1 MKSLSMLV
9 AVLGLLFVA
18 GCNCNP
24 QVCAPGAQGCPCLAE
39 STCNAGLVCSSD
51 MKCGAAVT
59 IGVQVSD
66 ATARGCEF
74 VLTEAS
80 GTEIVSVEF
89 KDGSKGSWIRQAPKV
104 AVTVVAGGDSAL
116 SGAVSLGL
124 TGSASGLAL
133 SKVSCVDL
141 KGQRLAST
149 LSIR

>member
-9 AVLGLLFVA
+9 AVLGLLGVA
-18 GCNCNP
+18 GCSCNP
-24 QVCAPGAQGCPCLAE
+24 PVCEAGSQGCACLE
-39 STCNAGLVCSSD
+39 GSTCNTGLVCSSD
-51 MKCGAAVT
+51 LKCGAAVT

-74 VLTEAS
+74 VLTEAA
-80 GTEIVSVEF
+80 GTEVVSVNF
-89 KDGSKGSWIRQAPKV
+89 KDGTRGSWIRQAPKV
-104 AVTVVAGGDSAL
+104 AVTVVSGGDSAI
-116 SGAVSLGL
+116 SNAVSLGL
-124 TGSASGLAL
+124 SGSASGVAF

>member
-9 AVLGLLFVA
+9 AVLGLLSVA

-24 QVCAPGAQGCPCLAE
+24 PTCTAGTQSCPCLPN
-39 STCNAGLVCSSD
+39 SMCNTGLVCSSD

-59 IGVQVSD
+59 LGVQVSD

-74 VLTEAS
+74 VLTEAA
-80 GTEIVSVEF
+80 GTEVLSVDF
-89 KDGSKGSWIRQAPKV
+89 KNGTKGSWIRQAPKV
-104 AVTVVAGGDSAL
+104 AVTVVAGGDSSL

-124 TGSASGLAL
+124 SGAATGLAL

-141 KGQRLAST
+141 KGERLAST
-149 LSIR
+149 LTIR